1 MLFSSMIF
9 LSVFLPVV
17 LVGYYFLS
25 KEKRLYWLLLA
36 SLFFY
41 SWGEPKNVAIMLL
54 VCLVNYIGAIII
66 SKVNSRRKRLAVLI
80 CDVSLTLFALVY
92 FKYFNFLLSNIN
104 IVFQQSFEVRN
115 IVMPLGISFFIFQTL
130 SYVIDVYRKEVE
142 PQISFYKLT
151 LYISFFPQLIAGP
164 IVQYHDIVHDIEHNN
179 CEFSDVVYGVRRFII
194 GLGKKVLIA
203 NQLGEIADNIFN
215 SGFTYVDM
223 PVAWIGALCYSLQLF
238 YDFSGYS
245 DMAIGMGQM
254 LGFKFP
260 ENFNYPY
267 MSKSI
272 TEFWK
277 RWHIT
282 LGQWFKEYVYIP
294 LGGNRKGLEV
304 QIVNLFIVWSLTGLW
319 HGAGWNFLIWGLYY
333 FVILLMEKLFLHKL
347 LDKLP
352 GIFSHIYSIF
362 IIVVGWVI
370 FACDNFDKLG
380 IYIKALFGVG
390 VSVVKGTDIYL
401 CYTNAILF
409 IILIFASTN
418 IPVKLISFVKKK
430 LMLKLKG
437 FMSAF
442 CKNIGFWCCAIYYFI
457 ILALS
462 IALIIGETYNPF
474 LYFRF

>member
-115 IVMPLGISFFIFQTL
+115 IIMPLGISFFIFQAL

-203 NQLGEIADNIFN
+203 NQLGQIADNIFN

-223 PVAWIGALCYSLQLF
+223 PVAWIGAVCYSLQLF

-245 DMAIGMGQM
+245 DMAIG
-254 LGFKFP
+254 LGRIFGFHFL

-267 MSKSI
+267 ISKSI
-272 TEFWK
+272 TEFWR
-277 RWHIT
+277 RWHIS
-282 LGQWFKEYVYIP
+282 LGAWFRKYVYIS
-294 LGGNRKGLEV
+294 LGGNRLGNV
-304 QIVNLFIVWSLTGLW
+304 RTYINLSVVFLITGLW
-319 HGAGWNFLIWGLYY
+319 HGANWTFVLWGVWHGLFIVLERFAGIKTLSDGKYVVLRHAY
-333 FVILLMEKLFLHKL
+333 TIFVFVIGWTMFRADNISEGL
-347 LDKLP
+347 
-352 GIFSHIYSIF
+352 GF
-362 IIVVGWVI
+362 IGTMLGLVQPESVAFTADYYLRVDSIVVFLV
-370 FACDNFDKLG
+370 
-380 IYIKALFGVG
+380 
-390 VSVVKGTDIYL
+390 
-401 CYTNAILF
+401 AILGTMPIF
-409 IILIFASTN
+409 GRFMDFLQTGQWCKNAVYDIFVIGILILSMAS
-418 IPVKLISFVKKK
+418 
-430 LMLKLKG
+430 
-437 FMSAF
+437 
-442 CKNIGFWCCAIYYFI
+442 
-457 ILALS
+457 LAAS
-462 IALIIGETYNPF
+462 TYNPF
-474 LYFRF
+474 IYFRF